1 MENKYI
7 SEKFPF
13 SPVEFSKILEME
25 GFSDWCVDEKS
36 IRVSKN
42 GETAEIEVDFKLIK
56 DWCLDDLWLRN
67 NDTCEWYLRY
77 AIDTLNQLI
86 LKN

>member
-13 SPVEFSKILEME
+13 ASTEFSEILEME
-25 GFSDWCVDEKS
+25 GFSDWWVDEKS
-36 IRVSKN
+36 IRVLKN
-42 GETAEIEVDFKLIK
+42 GETAEIEVDFNLIR

-67 NDTCEWYLRY
+67 ND